1 MTGPPTPCGE
11 TMSSLNVDAVVAFLR
26 TITPPDKTGSLAV
39 ISRPTDANLEV
50 AEQALARGE
59 KRGGFLYKETTRQF
73 EGHDPQGLSK
83 LIQLLQERNGNA
95 HISARMGRIKLGSPT
110 AKLDAIIQ
118 AGALW
123 VDIDAKKLSPAFYPD
138 PETATQDA
146 VDKLLECEMPPTMIV
161 HTGGG
166 LHAYW
171 KLSKGAGPAALQL
184 IETCNRTLVGMFTA
198 DDTPAIMKANAA
210 MRIPGTVNCKY
221 DYVTQIVHHD
231 ATAIYDLGETADY
244 LASMKGRVLYGPG
257 LAVLKDHIDQ
267 TAGKT
272 LSPAAKYQRA
282 AAQVG
287 ARGGK
292 TDDEWEDII
301 NRIAVPGQRN
311 NAWATVC
318 GKLAQEGLSPD
329 QMVGWYAQEYEA
341 QAAAHPGT
349 REPLPAHEVV
359 QTADSV
365 WKSHQA
371 SRREADARN
380 PTPAP
385 APTAETGAEEPE
397 DQEPAEEQI
406 ASPGPV
412 EANGPYGAAAL
423 HTRVAVEDIE
433 KNVKKNQ
440 RKPHILRAF
449 VDGVSAFFDPAGQGR
464 IIESEEL
471 FWLCDAASNVW
482 YSKTHDAMA
491 RVINDFITFG
501 VGSVAS
507 SAVVAEVKAMLKNKT
522 HMTTV
527 PWNSGAG
534 KHAVIFSN
542 NIVIDITTMQELTLT
557 PEMYVQERHK
567 MAWPW
572 EPGAVCPTWDKALI
586 DTFAHIPPAEVN
598 AVLDTVE
605 EWMGT
610 ILIGRH
616 KPREVAKAMV
626 FYGPEQTGKS
636 TVIEVCRRMLGDG
649 KSSALKPSDLGGDH
663 SLSEL
668 ATKIAWLVDEIPSA
682 GKLEDNV
689 FKQLVTNEPVQINPK
704 YVAAYTK
711 RLDLTIGFAGNNLP
725 VITDPTMATL
735 SRIIWVPCLTQFLAT
750 NPNTNPDL
758 IDTLEKEGAGI
769 VQRVAWAAH
778 AVLHRGKFDLPDVL
792 LQEQARIK
800 VMSNP
805 MHDYLKQAI
814 VPDAKHAIKVRDL
827 LAGYIGYRA
836 MMRGTVSKKLIHDR
850 DTTTDV
856 LGRVLSTM
864 FPSAV
869 AGQQEGQG
877 IWIGVS
883 WGKDGLGWVLHGD
896 GMFDHPTYGSS
907 PQAAKSANMSAPT
920 VLPFV
925 RNP

>member
-1 MTGPPTPCGE
+1 
-11 TMSSLNVDAVVAFLR
+11 MSSLNVEAVVAFLR
-26 TITPPDKTGSLAV
+26 TITPPNKTGSLAI
-39 ISRPTDANLEV
+39 ISRPTDANLEI
-50 AEQALARGE
+50 AEQALALGE

-73 EGHDPQGLSK
+73 EGHDPQGLTK
-83 LIQLLQERNGNA
+83 LLQLLEERNGQA
-95 HISARMGRIKLGSPT
+95 HISARMGRIKVGSPT

-123 VDIDAKKLSPAFYPD
+123 IDIDAKKLAPEFYPD
-138 PETATQDA
+138 PDTAIQDA
-146 VDKLLECEMPPTMIV
+146 VDKLLESEISPTMIV
-161 HTGGG
+161 YTGGG

-171 KLSKGAGPAALQL
+171 KLDKGVEPAALSMV
-184 IETCNRTLVGMFTA
+184 ETCNRALVAMFTA

-210 MRIPGTVNCKY
+210 MRVPGTINCKY
-221 DYVTQIVHHD
+221 GNVTEIVHHD
-231 ATAIYDLGETADY
+231 ETAIYDLGEMGNY
-244 LASMKGRVLYGPG
+244 LDATRGRVLFGPG
-257 LAVLKDHIDQ
+257 LAVLKDALDRA
-267 TAGKT
+267 AGKV
-272 LSPAAKYQRA
+272 LSPADRYQRA

-287 ARGGK
+287 VRGGK
-292 TDDEWEDII
+292 TDEEWNDIV
-301 NRIAVPGQRN
+301 NRIAVPGARN

-329 QMVGWYAQEYEA
+329 QMVGWYAQEFEA
-341 QAAAHPGT
+341 QLAAHPGA

-380 PTPAP
+380 PSPAP
-385 APTAETGAEEPE
+385 APSAEAGAEDPDDPEP
-397 DQEPAEEQI
+397 DEEQI
-406 ASPGPV
+406 ATPVSTAPSGPF
-412 EANGPYGAAAL
+412 GAAATR
-423 HTRVAVEDIE
+423 TRVLVEDIE

-449 VDGVSAFFDPAGQGR
+449 VDGVVSFFDPSGTGR
-464 IIESEEL
+464 LIESEEL
-471 FWLCDAASNVW
+471 FWYCDLVSNVW

-507 SAVVAEVKAMLKNKT
+507 AAVVAEVKAMLKNKT

-542 NIVIDITTMQELTLT
+542 NIVIDITTMQEIALT
-557 PEMYVQERHK
+557 PNMYVQERHK

-572 EPGAVCPTWDKALI
+572 EPGAVCPTWDKALL
-586 DTFAHIPPAEVN
+586 DTFAHIPPNEVN
-598 AVLDTVE
+598 DVLDTVE

-636 TVIEVCRRMLGDG
+636 TVIEVCRRMLGEG

-735 SRIIWVPCLTQFLAT
+735 SRIIWVPCMTQFFPS

-758 IDTLEKEGAGI
+758 IDMLEKEGAGI

-792 LQEQARIK
+792 LQEQSRIK

-814 VPDAKHAIKVRDL
+814 MPDAGSAIKVRDL

-869 AGQQEGQG
+869 QGQQEGQG
-877 IWIGVS
+877 IWIGVR
-883 WGKDGLGWVLHGD
+883 WGKDGEGWVLHGD
-896 GMFDHPTYGSS
+896 GMFDHPTYGNS
-907 PQAAKSANMSAPT
+907 PQAVKAANIAAPA

-925 RNP
+925 RP